1 MTTRRN
7 FLKLAG
13 GGVVLAAAGTAWIA
27 SRKPATA
34 RQPWSQAAEAPKGER
49 ATDIRHLALSYAILA
64 PNPHNMQPWI
74 ADLSEPSTVVLYCDP
89 ERKLPH
95 TDPHDRQIVIGLG
108 CFSELLVMAARAAG
122 YSVDVSPFPE
132 GEPLPELDRRPVA
145 RFVFSKDDALASDP
159 LFEHVLARRTNR
171 EAFDTEKPVSE
182 DVLERLTQSAR
193 YSDVGYTN
201 DDSRVADLRDFS
213 WSAMEM
219 ELYTPRTYQES
230 IDVMRIGSRQ
240 IDDNPD
246 GIVLEGPMM
255 ELLSATGMISREVL
269 ADIDSMPFRQGLPML
284 KAPFDTAMAFAW
296 MSTAGNTR
304 LDQLAAG
311 RDYLRFHLAATQE
324 GLALQPFS
332 QALQEYPEMADH
344 YAAIREK
351 LAIDNDSTL
360 QMFVRLGYGP
370 SIEPSPRW
378 PYESRI
384 GNS

>member
-1 MTTRRN
+1 MTTRRT
-7 FLKLAG
+7 FLKLVG
-13 GGVVLAAAGTAWIA
+13 GGVILAAAGATWVAT
-27 SRKPATA
+27 RTPATA
-34 RQPWSQAAEAPKGER
+34 REPWLAAAEPPKGER
-49 ATDIRHLALSYAILA
+49 ASDVRRFALSYAILA

-74 ADLSEPSTVVLYCDP
+74 ADLSEPDAVRLYCDP
-89 ERKLPH
+89 ARKLPE
-95 TDPHDRQIVIGLG
+95 TDPYDRQIVIGLG
-108 CFSELLVMAARAAG
+108 CFSELLAMAANAAG
-122 YSVDVSPFPE
+122 YSVHVSPFPE

-145 RFVFSKDDALASDP
+145 RFVFSKGDALASDP

-171 EAFDTEKPVSE
+171 EAFDTEKPVPE
-182 DVLERLTQSAR
+182 EVLERLTQSVR

-230 IDVMRIGSRQ
+230 IDVMRIGSQQ

-255 ELLSATGMISREVL
+255 ELLSATGMINREVL
-269 ADIDSMPFRQGLPML
+269 ADVDSMTFRQGLPVL

-304 LDQLAAG
+304 LDQFAAG
-311 RDYLRFHLAATQE
+311 RDYLRFHLAATQK

-332 QALQEYPEMADH
+332 QSLQEYPEMADH

-351 LAIDNDSTL
+351 LGIEDNSAL